1 MKIILFFSVFILC
14 SCATNKEFASFR
26 IGADIFNTSEGVFER
41 MLCYDNQSEVK
52 VRINLDEES
61 KAEILKLAQI
71 DISEGNEEL
80 SNLEKICVGSYPF
93 EISITKDDSTT
104 STTCLSLLNGDESQ
118 FANFVYSLQ
127 EVQDLPNQIVG
138 FISNVT

>member
-127 EVQDLPNQIVG
+127 EVQDLPK
-138 FISNVT
+138 SNCRLY